1 MVMSRPSL
9 LTLAICLAGALSA
22 QSKKELQQENQKLQN
37 QVDSL
42 NQLLSR
48 ERQNSA
54 NLLGQLTVYKDRFE
68 ETTVANSQLE
78 KALAKKTAYS
88 RATVS
93 EGMMVDSVYSMLQEE
108 FKHSGEGGINRT
120 ADVQFSRSYF
130 DNCLTLKSLEI
141 LFSEEINVDYQITGE
156 DQINGLLKNRYYPDY
171 GKVEFHVQKF
181 RGIIDRGMKVYTIL
195 ITEIDGKPCE
205 IKMEVHPDSNKDNKI
220 IPLKGQHLF
229 YTRRLKLADMEI
241 GDCR

>member
-1 MVMSRPSL
+1 MSRPSL

-156 DQINGLLKNRYYPDY
+156 DQINGLLKN
-171 GKVEFHVQKF
+171 
-181 RGIIDRGMKVYTIL
+181 
-195 ITEIDGKPCE
+195 
-205 IKMEVHPDSNKDNKI
+205 
-220 IPLKGQHLF
+220 
-229 YTRRLKLADMEI
+229 
-241 GDCR
+241 